1 LPSTD
6 SILDLDVGSLLKPDY
21 IDHHI
26 QWSKAVSEALVGLRG
41 LCVDISAELIG
52 DDTEQVEEFEKTLMM
67 AAQHAKQRPAMRTRF
82 EWLSAVRDLLQRH
95 VGFFNHGGELYAGHE
110 TLRLGYTQSAFRR
123 IAVSYSSFMWLIG
136 YHMEERLDDTVQDD
150 AMVASHQW
158 LRKEGWQVRLADD
171 GPEFVAVSSDKF
183 FGASKKAAPAGWK
196 VHMLELNSDILDAS
210 KKVVLGS
217 LTAGRQTAPT
227 EESRVQW
234 LEVLRDLGRFM
245 ELRSKV
251 LAWRPISKNPQKVK
265 KAPLPPG
272 LQDDWGA
279 PPVVMWCAPLNA
291 KQAQPASKKPRHQ
304 MKESAGTGS
313 ASWSSSASSWSTWWG
328 R

>member
-1 LPSTD
+1 
-6 SILDLDVGSLLKPDY
+6 LK
-21 IDHHI
+21 
-26 QWSKAVSEALVGLRG
+26 
-41 LCVDISAELIG
+41 
-52 DDTEQVEEFEKTLMM
+52 
-67 AAQHAKQRPAMRTRF
+67 TRF
-82 EWLSAVRDLLQRH
+82 EWLSAMSDLLQRH
-95 VGFFNHGGELYAGHE
+95 SGFFNHGGELYAGHQ
-110 TLRLGYTQSAFRR
+110 TLTLGYTQSAFRR
-123 IAVSYSSFMWLIG
+123 IAVSYSNFMWLIG

-158 LRKEGWQVRLADD
+158 LMKEGWQVRLADD

-183 FGASKKAAPAGWK
+183 FGANKKAAPAGWK

-217 LTAGRQTAPT
+217 LTAGRQT

-234 LEVLRDLGRFM
+234 REVLRDLGRFM
-245 ELRSKV
+245 VLRSKV

-304 MKESAGTGS
+304 MEESVGTGS

>member
-21 IDHHI
+21 IEHHI
-26 QWSKAVSEALVGLRG
+26 EWSQAVSDALGKLRK
-41 LCVDISAELIG
+41 LCVEISAVLLG
-52 DDTEQVEEFEKTLMM
+52 DTTEQVAEFEKTLMM
-67 AAQHAKQRPAMRTRF
+67 AAQHAKQLTAMRTRF
-82 EWLSAVRDLLQRH
+82 EWLSAMSELLQRH
-95 VGFFNHGGELYAGHE
+95 KGFFNHGGELYAGHDS
-110 TLRLGYTQSAFRR
+110 LRLGITQSAFRR
-123 IAVSYSSFMWLIG
+123 IAVSYSNFMWLIG
-136 YHMEERLDDTVQDD
+136 YPMEERLDDTVQDD

-158 LRKEGWQVRLADD
+158 LMKEGWQVRLADD
-171 GPEFVAVSSDKF
+171 GPEFAAFSSDKF
-183 FGASKKAAPAGWK
+183 FGANKKAAPARWK

-217 LTAGRQTAPT
+217 LCAGKQT
-227 EESRVQW
+227 EETRVLW
-234 LEVLRDLGRFM
+234 GEVLRDLARFV

-251 LAWRPISKNPQKVK
+251 LAGRPISKNPQKVK
-265 KAPLPPG
+265 KAPLPPR
-272 LQDDWGA
+272 LQDDWDA

-304 MKESAGTGS
+304 MEESAGTGS
-313 ASWSSSASSWSTWWG
+313 ASWSSSGSSWSTWWG